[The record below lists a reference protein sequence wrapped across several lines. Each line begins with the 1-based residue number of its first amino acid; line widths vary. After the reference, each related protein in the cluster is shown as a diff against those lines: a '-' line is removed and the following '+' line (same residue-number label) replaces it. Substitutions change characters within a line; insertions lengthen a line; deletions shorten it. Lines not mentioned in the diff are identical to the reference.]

1 MPRKSRAKK
10 CVAEDSAEDIKCE
23 KSEAVRVD
31 DIKEEI
37 IKEETIKI
45 DSVQNEINTSLLP
58 ATIHIPFLDERSEEI
73 PTYVVE
79 ISKSARAVW

>member
-1 MPRKSRAKK
+1 MPRKSRTKK
-10 CVAEDSAEDIKCE
+10 CVTEDANDEIDCE
-23 KSEAVRVD
+23 KSEVIQVD

-45 DSVQNEINTSLLP
+45 EYVQNEINTSLLP